1 MPQSH
6 NSSTSL
12 QCNDAPAQCNDAPST
27 LQPCPITTI
36 TFPEIK
42 LRVRDAHKLR
52 GYFGNVFK
60 EHSPL
65 LHNHFET
72 EESSES
78 RYRYAYP
85 LVQYKVL
92 GRVPTLVGIGEAA
105 ALLVE
110 LFLKIKEIDI
120 ERDKF
125 SVLSKYISHH
135 QAVIGLSDDLHSYR
149 FETLWLG
156 LNQKNYEVYKTANE
170 DEQQSILKRT
180 LTANI
185 LTLCEAAELNLSKE
199 QRIMVKL
206 NVTEPII
213 TNFKNTKMLGFGG
226 TFTTNALL
234 PNNIGLGKSVS
245 RGFGSILAI

>member
-1 MPQSH
+1 MQQF
-6 NSSTSL
+6 NTTMT
-12 QCNDAPAQCNDAPST
+12 QQFTAT
-27 LQPCPITTI
+27 IPITTI

-42 LRVRDAHKLR
+42 LRERDGHKLR

-65 LHNHFET
+65 LHNHFEV
-72 EESSES
+72 EAGEVP

-110 LFLKIKEIDI
+110 LFLKIKELDI
-120 ERDKF
+120 EGHRF
-125 SVLSKYISHH
+125 SVLSKHISHQ
-135 QAVIGLSDDLHSYR
+135 QAVVGLSDELHCYC
-149 FETLWLG
+149 FETRWLG
-156 LNQKNYEVYKTANE
+156 LNQKNYEEYRTA
-170 DEQQSILKRT
+170 DAEQQQAILKRT

-185 LTLCEAAELNLSKE
+185 LTLCEAVGLNLEKE

-206 NVTEPII
+206 NSIEPGM
-213 TNFKNTKMLGFGG
+213 TNFKNKKLLAFGA
-226 TFTTNALL
+226 TFTTNALI

-245 RGFGSILAI
+245 RGFGSIKMI